1 MCARR
6 VHQHPAYIPRT
17 THSRDQAL
25 IMKRNM
31 PLRASLAPWLSELFL
46 EPKWASTSERA
57 RGLRARA
64 YARPGP
70 TFNSGTNISCLM
82 APCLSTLRLRTYVR
96 SDVRTYVDG
105 HCDRTY
111 VRFRACD
118 VRTYVRLR
126 QVSCLR
132 RTYVRTSRGAYVRS
146 QCRAERTYVRTYAQ
160 RDIANYVRTYV
171 RTHVRTY
178 VRAYMS
184 TYVRTCVR
192 TCVRKHETWRNCRDW
207 HDSSHAAWHNWHNWH
222 NYRASTDVR
231 MHGRASARSFSSDR
245 NAGTTPKSAAKPRKI
260 PKSVRNTRAT
270 YALVR
275 ANERTYALRTNALQ
289 NTEVHPG

>member
-6 VHQHPAYIPRT
+6 VHQHPAYIPRI

-96 SDVRTYVDG
+96 T
-105 HCDRTY
+105 
-111 VRFRACD
+111 
-118 VRTYVRLR
+118 
-126 QVSCLR
+126 LR
-132 RTYVRTSRGAYVRS
+132 RTYVRRWTLRPYVRTVS
-146 QCRAERTYVRTYAQ
+146 RLRRTYVRAVAPGFVLATYVRTYDCA
-160 RDIANYVRTYV
+160 RFRACATLRTMYVRTYA
-171 RTHVRTY
+171 RTHVRTRIY
-178 VRAYMS
+178 GH
-184 TYVRTCVR
+184 VRT
-192 TCVRKHETWRNCRDW
+192 
-207 HDSSHAAWHNWHNWH
+207 
-222 NYRASTDVR
+222 Y
-231 MHGRASARSFSSDR
+231 
-245 NAGTTPKSAAKPRKI
+245 P
-260 PKSVRNTRAT
+260 
-270 YALVR
+270 Y
-275 ANERTYALRTNALQ
+275 LRGLLDHSQPA
-289 NTEVHPG
+289 

>member
-6 VHQHPAYIPRT
+6 VHQHPAYIPRI

-96 SDVRTYVDG
+96 T
-105 HCDRTY
+105 
-111 VRFRACD
+111 
-118 VRTYVRLR
+118 
-126 QVSCLR
+126 LR
-132 RTYVRTSRGAYVRS
+132 RTYVRRWTLRP
-146 QCRAERTYVRTYAQ
+146 YVRTVS
-160 RDIANYVRTYV
+160 RLR
-171 RTHVRTY
+171 RTY
-178 VRAYMS
+178 VRAVAPGFVLA
-184 TYVRTCVR
+184 TYVCTYVARSVR
-192 TCVRKHETWRNCRDW
+192 TIAMSR
-207 HDSSHAAWHNWHNWH
+207 
-222 NYRASTDVR
+222 
-231 MHGRASARSFSSDR
+231 
-245 NAGTTPKSAAKPRKI
+245 
-260 PKSVRNTRAT
+260 
-270 YALVR
+270 
-275 ANERTYALRTNALQ
+275 
-289 NTEVHPG
+289 